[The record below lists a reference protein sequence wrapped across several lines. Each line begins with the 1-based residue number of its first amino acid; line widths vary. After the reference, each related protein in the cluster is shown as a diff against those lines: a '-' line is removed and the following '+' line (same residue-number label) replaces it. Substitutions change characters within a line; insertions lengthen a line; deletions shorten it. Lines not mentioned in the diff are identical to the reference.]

1 MPELIDESVNEL
13 IFLGF
18 VRAKIQLKK
27 MIEKGLPPEPS
38 LPEPDESTFQYELAR
53 VMLGVEGPFFYYDR
67 IYFYPDKKSL
77 PRSKEISGNPVF
89 KNHLIRHFIYL
100 LADDNFW
107 LKYQEAFSYK
117 AKYKKLDL
125 DQHLD
130 QLYRFDETPNI
141 EYSDQ
146 SSAERSIL
154 LRVIYTLCGI
164 NPYIDTDITTFE
176 TKIIFELKKL
186 ESACSRIQDFLDF
199 DPTDN
204 SFFKALD
211 EVLSL
216 LKKSQRSIFGMF
228 KIWRAV
234 EEENPS
240 QDMSSLLSLPEKF
253 ESLKKENL
261 DSNYQQ
267 ELMTGGLRLQGIGVL
282 LHEEDDYIVIG
293 SIAPG
298 GPAEKTGK
306 IDPDDKIVKI
316 TQIEE
321 SNPSAIDVVGWRIDK
336 VAPLIRGKASTRVEL
351 ELIPAKAEDFSERKF
366 VTITREKVRLEG
378 AAAKSRAREIKR
390 ETKKTNDYENTMVE
404 NFRKLSMELKNQIT
418 GVEVDS
424 VIDIW
429 GGSLKAFN
437 RELQDRKKK
446 GKGIIEFFIG
456 EEDLFW
462 SSKKKLIEINSAI
475 AFLKSKGIDCNL
487 KNENR
492 KSDFSYKY
500 INYLLMKMDPNLS
513 LKKAKIVLKKED
525 ISENQMQIIRI

>member
-1 MPELIDESVNEL
+1 
-13 IFLGF
+13 
-18 VRAKIQLKK
+18 
-27 MIEKGLPPEPS
+27 
-38 LPEPDESTFQYELAR
+38 
-53 VMLGVEGPFFYYDR
+53 
-67 IYFYPDKKSL
+67 
-77 PRSKEISGNPVF
+77 
-89 KNHLIRHFIYL
+89 
-100 LADDNFW
+100 
-107 LKYQEAFSYK
+107 
-117 AKYKKLDL
+117 
-125 DQHLD
+125 
-130 QLYRFDETPNI
+130 
-141 EYSDQ
+141 
-146 SSAERSIL
+146 
-154 LRVIYTLCGI
+154 
-164 NPYIDTDITTFE
+164 
-176 TKIIFELKKL
+176 
-186 ESACSRIQDFLDF
+186 
-199 DPTDN
+199 
-204 SFFKALD
+204 
-211 EVLSL
+211 
-216 LKKSQRSIFGMF
+216 
-228 KIWRAV
+228 
-234 EEENPS
+234 
-240 QDMSSLLSLPEKF
+240 
-253 ESLKKENL
+253 
-261 DSNYQQ
+261 
-267 ELMTGGLRLQGIGVL
+267 GGLRLQGIGVL

-306 IDPDDKIVKI
+306 INPDDKIVKI

-437 RELQDRKKK
+437 RELKDRK
-446 GKGIIEFFIG
+446 GKGKEIIEFFIG